1 MIRGLEHLPY
11 EKRLSNLGLF
21 SLGKRILR
29 RDLTNVYKCLKG
41 GGRQNDETRLFSVV
55 YSDRTRSSGL
65 KLIIGSSI
73 QTSGRTSLQ

>member
-1 MIRGLEHLPY
+1 MTKGWEHLLY

-21 SLGKRILR
+21 NKEQQRTLR
-29 RDLTNVYKCLKG
+29 GDLINAFKYLNRS
-41 GGRQNDETRLFSVV
+41 GRQMDEPRLFSVV

-73 QTSGRTSLQ
+73 QT